1 MARIRGTTSQIEAA
15 AKQLRQTQTPA
26 EQKLWQALRGRK
38 LNGLKFRRQHPIG
51 HFIVDFCCPE
61 CKLIVEVDGKIHD
74 SQQDYDTTRTKHLE
88 AYGYR
93 VIRCQNKDVMTNLEV
108 VLEGIRQVASCPSQ
122 GKL

>member
-51 HFIVDFCCPE
+51 HFIVDFYCPE

-93 VIRCQNKDVMTNLEV
+93 VIRCQNQDVMTNLEV
-108 VLEGIRQVASCPSQ
+108 VLETIRQVASCPSQ
-122 GKL
+122 GTL